1 MHKYVVRNTIEERI
15 SSFQHQQPQHHHR
28 RSEEGGDD
36 VEVEALGDDESA
48 ELLQTVAVLSSPS
61 SSRVKGGKAKKGS
74 DDFSL
79 TIEDVN
85 FLLIVD

>member
-1 MHKYVVRNTIEERI
+1 M
-15 SSFQHQQPQHHHR
+15 
-28 RSEEGGDD
+28 
-36 VEVEALGDDESA
+36 EVEALGDDESA